1 MAKVYNL
8 YDHNVEPIGTATFN
22 KAKNG
27 YMVVY
32 TDYVHYAD
40 RFVPLEEF
48 EAYKANLKLNS
59 MSGKQVTLK
68 DFLL

>member
-1 MAKVYNL
+1 MRRSYNL
-8 YDHNVEPIGTATFN
+8 YDHNVEHIGTATFN

-59 MSGKQVTLK
+59 MNGKQVTLK
-68 DFLL
+68 DFSL

>member
-27 YMVVY
+27 YMVAY
-32 TDYVHYAD
+32 TDYVHYVD
-40 RFVPLEEF
+40 TFVPLEEF

-59 MSGKQVTLK
+59 MSGKQVTLE
-68 DFLL
+68 DFI

>member
-1 MAKVYNL
+1 MAKIYNL

-32 TDYVHYAD
+32 TDFVHYAD
-40 RFVPLEEF
+40 TFVPLEEF
-48 EAYKANLKLNS
+48 ETYKANLKLNS

-68 DFLL
+68 DFLI